1 MQQAIPG
8 KNLNKPGDLEKY
20 IEAGRLPTAPGD
32 LTDLIFDSNSNK
44 EDLIISSSTVP
55 PTN

>member
-8 KNLNKPGDLEKY
+8 KNLSKPGDLEKY